1 MVLAAGK
8 RERVKALSLTS
19 FYVYVPLPVSGSIKD
34 ILVEAFTVTVL
45 QSVDG
50 WLHASPSGTPS
61 TVTGETSISVIF
73 LMLVSLGR
81 HRFVPF

>member
-1 MVLAAGK
+1 MDATVENTSINSKRLAVASNMSQG
-8 RERVKALSLTS
+8 E
-19 FYVYVPLPVSGSIKD
+19 
-34 ILVEAFTVTVL
+34 
-45 QSVDG
+45 SVDG